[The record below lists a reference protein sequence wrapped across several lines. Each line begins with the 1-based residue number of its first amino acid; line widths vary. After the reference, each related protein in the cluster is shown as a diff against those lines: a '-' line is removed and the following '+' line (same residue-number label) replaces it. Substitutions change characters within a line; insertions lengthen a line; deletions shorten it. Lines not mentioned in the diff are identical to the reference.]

1 MIRKQDIKRISDV
14 KWEIPKSYR
23 DDMRVPV
30 QIFADERLLE
40 AALGD
45 KSLTQAVNASTLP
58 GLVSHI
64 IVMPDVHQGYGFPI
78 GGVAAT
84 KLPDGVISPG
94 GIGYDINC
102 GVRLLS
108 SLIPLDAA
116 EPFLDDL
123 ATSLYA
129 NCPSG
134 VGVKGSV
141 RLSLKQLEAVCRIG
155 SEWALKNG
163 YARAEDLPS
172 TEEGGKVPRADP
184 SAVSERAMA
193 RGRPQLGTLGAGNH
207 FIEIDVVEEI
217 YHPEGARAMG
227 LLEGH
232 LALQIHCGSRGFG
245 HQVCSDYVRELQGAV
260 RRYGIQLPDREL
272 VCAPLSSPEGKRYLA
287 AMTCAAN
294 YAFANRQVLAHHAR
308 RAFEQVL
315 AGKTRDF
322 DLHQVYDI
330 AHNMGK
336 IEEHVVDG
344 QKIKVCVHRKGA
356 TRAFGPGFPGLPE
369 KYRAMGQPVLVPGSM
384 GTASWVLLG
393 TEESMTQSF
402 GSSCHGAGR
411 VMSRK
416 RAKKSIRGDALRSKL
431 QAQGIRIRAR
441 SMPGLAEEAPHAY
454 KDVDAVVDVVVKA
467 GIAKKVAKLRPLV
480 VIKG

>member
-1 MIRKQDIKRISDV
+1 
-14 KWEIPKSYR
+14 
-23 DDMRVPV
+23 
-30 QIFADERLLE
+30 
-40 AALGD
+40 
-45 KSLTQAVNASTLP
+45 
-58 GLVSHI
+58 
-64 IVMPDVHQGYGFPI
+64 MPDVHQGYGFPI

-172 TEEGGKVPRADP
+172 TEEGGKVPGADP

>member
-1 MIRKQDIKRISDV
+1 MIRKQDIKRIGEV

-30 QIFADERLLE
+30 RIFADDRLLE

-58 GLVSHI
+58 GLVSHV

-108 SLIPLDAA
+108 SLIPYDAA

-141 RLSLKQLEAVCRIG
+141 RLNLKQLEAVCRIG

-172 TEEGGKVPRADP
+172 TEEGGKVPGADP
-184 SAVSERAMA
+184 SAVSERAMT

-207 FIEIDVVEEI
+207 FIEIDIVEEI

-308 RAFEQVL
+308 RSFEQVL
-315 AGKTRDF
+315 SGKIRDF
-322 DLHQVYDI
+322 DLRQVYDI

-369 KYRAMGQPVLVPGSM
+369 KYRALGQPVLVPGSM

-393 TEESMTQSF
+393 TEESMAQSF

-416 RAKKSIRGDALRSKL
+416 RAKKSIRGDSLRDKL
-431 QAQGIRIRAR
+431 QAQGIRIRAG
-441 SMPGLAEEAPHAY
+441 SMPGLAEEAPQAY